1 MSTPQKLTKKQKKAI
16 AFREH
21 KSGKNVHGHAHSME
35 ADSIPVMEIQDDV
48 DGSGDQVEGE
58 EVGEE
63 KSKEASSKSQAKA
76 KDGEGEGEARDRKKR
91 KRKVEDDGER
101 IEEKGDKVVQKKK
114 KIATAETK
122 QRFLLFVGNCSGN
135 LKYTTSLDTIKAHF
149 AACDPP
155 PSVRLL
161 TPKTTPG
168 KMATKSKGCAFL
180 EFTHRNALQQA
191 LKLHQSQLDGRL
203 INVELTAGGG
213 GKGETRIQKVKDRNR
228 ELHGQRK
235 EKLEKQAKDGA
246 LISITARPQRYSATS
261 GVDQAPSKKRTWT
274 IDDTVGNEIHRGGVK
289 HDKSRKPRGGKAW
302 GTGVNAIPV
311 G

>member
-1 MSTPQKLTKKQKKAI
+1 MSAPQKLTKKQKKAI
-16 AFREH
+16 AFRER

-35 ADSIPVMEIQDDV
+35 ADDVPVMEVQDDV
-48 DGSGDQVEGE
+48 DGSGDQVEDE

-63 KSKEASSKSQAKA
+63 KSKKAGSKGKAKA
-76 KDGEGEGEARDRKKR
+76 KDYDGEGEARDRKKR
-91 KRKVEDDGER
+91 KREVEDDGEG
-101 IEEKGDKVVQKKK
+101 IEEKTKDKAGQNKKQKT
-114 KIATAETK
+114 ATADTK
-122 QRFLLFVGNCSGN
+122 QRFLLFVGN
-135 LKYTTSLDTIKAHF
+135 LKYTTSLDSIRAHF

-161 TPKTTPG
+161 TPKATLG
-168 KMATKSKGCAFL
+168 KTITKSKGCAFL

-213 GKGETRIQKVKDRNR
+213 GKGDTRIQKVKDRNR

-246 LISITARPQRYSATS
+246 LISTTARPQRYSATS

-274 IDDTVGNEIHRGGVK
+274 IDDTIENEVHRGGVK
-289 HDKSRKPRGGKAW
+289 HRKPRGGKAW

>member
-16 AFREH
+16 AFRER

-35 ADSIPVMEIQDDV
+35 ADDVPVMEVQDDV
-48 DGSGDQVEGE
+48 DDSRDQVED
-58 EVGEE
+58 
-63 KSKEASSKSQAKA
+63 KEAAKARRKA
-76 KDGEGEGEARDRKKR
+76 KDDDGKGEARDRKKR
-91 KRKVEDDGER
+91 KREVEDDGEG
-101 IEEKGDKVVQKKK
+101 IEEKAKDKVSQKKK
-114 KIATAETK
+114 QKTATADTK
-122 QRFLLFVGNCSGN
+122 Q
-135 LKYTTSLDTIKAHF
+135 H
-149 AACDPP
+149 PP

-161 TPKTTPG
+161 TPKAIPG
-168 KMATKSKGCAFL
+168 KTTTKSKGCAFL

-228 ELHGQRK
+228 ELHDQR
-235 EKLEKQAKDGA
+235 
-246 LISITARPQRYSATS
+246 ARPQRYSATS

-274 IDDTVGNEIHRGGVK
+274 IDNTIEDEGHRGGVK
-289 HDKSRKPRGGKAW
+289 HRKPRGGKTW

>member
-16 AFREH
+16 AFRER

-35 ADSIPVMEIQDDV
+35 ADDVPVLEIQDDV
-48 DGSGDQVEGE
+48 DGSGDQVEDE

-63 KSKEASSKSQAKA
+63 KSKKASSKGKAKA
-76 KDGEGEGEARDRKKR
+76 KDGDGEVEAQDRKKR
-91 KRKVEDDGER
+91 KREVEDDGEG
-101 IEEKGDKVVQKKK
+101 IEEKKSDKVNQKKQK
-114 KIATAETK
+114 TATADTK
-122 QRFLLFVGNCSGN
+122 QRN

-155 PSVRLL
+155 PSIRLL
-161 TPKTTPG
+161 TPKAIPG
-168 KMATKSKGCAFL
+168 KTTTKSKGCAFL

-213 GKGETRIQKVKDRNR
+213 GRGETRIQKVKDRNR
-228 ELHGQRK
+228 GLHDQRK

-246 LISITARPQRYSATS
+246 LISTTARPQRYSATS
-261 GVDQAPSKKRTWT
+261 GVDQVPSKKRTWT
-274 IDDTVGNEIHRGGVK
+274 IDDTIENEVHRGGVK
-289 HDKSRKPRGGKAW
+289 HNKSRKPRGGKAW

>member
-1 MSTPQKLTKKQKKAI
+1 MSTPQKLTKKQKKAA
-16 AFREH
+16 AFRER

-35 ADSIPVMEIQDDV
+35 ADDVPVMEVQDDV
-48 DGSGDQVEGE
+48 DGSGDQVEDE
-58 EVGEE
+58 EVGEK
-63 KSKEASSKSQAKA
+63 KSKKASSKGKAKA
-76 KDGEGEGEARDRKKR
+76 KNDDGEGEVRDRKKR
-91 KRKVEDDGER
+91 KREVENDEEG
-101 IEEKGDKVVQKKK
+101 IEEKATDKVSQKKK
-114 KIATAETK
+114 QKTTTADTK
-122 QRFLLFVGNCSGN
+122 QRFLLFVGNGTGN

-161 TPKTTPG
+161 TPKAIPG
-168 KMATKSKGCAFL
+168 KMTTKSKGCAFL

-213 GKGETRIQKVKDRNR
+213 GKGETRIQKVKDRNK

-246 LISITARPQRYSATS
+246 LISTTARPQRYSATS

-274 IDDTVGNEIHRGGVK
+274 IDDTTENEGHRGGVK
-289 HDKSRKPRGGKAW
+289 HRQPRGGKTW

>member
-16 AFREH
+16 AFRER
-21 KSGKNVHGHAHSME
+21 KSGKNVDGHAHSME
-35 ADSIPVMEIQDDV
+35 ADDVPVMELQDDV
-48 DGSGDQVEGE
+48 DGSGNQVEDEG
-58 EVGEE
+58 VGEE
-63 KSKEASSKSQAKA
+63 KSKKASSKGKAKA
-76 KDGEGEGEARDRKKR
+76 KDGDGEGEARDTKKR
-91 KRKVEDDGER
+91 KREMEDDEER
-101 IEEKGDKVVQKKK
+101 IEEKVNDKVSQKKK
-114 KIATAETK
+114 QKTAMADTK
-122 QRFLLFVGNCSGN
+122 QRFLLFVGKCIQSPPM
-135 LKYTTSLDTIKAHF
+135 F
-149 AACDPP
+149 APTE
-155 PSVRLL
+155 SVV
-161 TPKTTPG
+161 
-168 KMATKSKGCAFL
+168 
-180 EFTHRNALQQA
+180 QA

-246 LISITARPQRYSATS
+246 LISTTARPQRYSATS

-274 IDDTVGNEIHRGGVK
+274 IDDTIENEVHRGGVK
-289 HDKSRKPRGGKAW
+289 HKKPRGGKTW

>member
-16 AFREH
+16 AFRER

-35 ADSIPVMEIQDDV
+35 VDSIPVVEIQDDV

-63 KSKEASSKSQAKA
+63 KSKKASNKGKAKA
-76 KDGEGEGEARDRKKR
+76 KIDDGEGEARDKKKR
-91 KRKVEDDGER
+91 KAG
-101 IEEKGDKVVQKKK
+101 
-114 KIATAETK
+114 
-122 QRFLLFVGNCSGN
+122 SN

-149 AACDPP
+149 AACGLPTTEC
-155 PSVRLL
+155 SF
-161 TPKTTPG
+161 TYTKTTPG
-168 KMATKSKGCAFL
+168 KTTTKSKGCAFL

-246 LISITARPQRYSATS
+246 LISTTARPQRYSATS
-261 GVDQAPSKKRTWT
+261 GVDQAPSKMRTWT
-274 IDDTVGNEIHRGGVK
+274 IGDTVESETHRGGVK